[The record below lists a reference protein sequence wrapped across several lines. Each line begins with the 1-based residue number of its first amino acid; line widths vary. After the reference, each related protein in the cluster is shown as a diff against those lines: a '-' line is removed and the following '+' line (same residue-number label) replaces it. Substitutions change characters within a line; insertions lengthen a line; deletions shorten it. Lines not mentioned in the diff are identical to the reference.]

1 MKRKQAKKKNNKTPL
16 TLTDWL
22 PQKKPTKEF
31 SVCCLHRYRHT
42 QGKEMYV
49 LIPLIY

>member
-22 PQKKPTKEF
+22 PQKKTTKEF
-31 SVCCLHRYRHT
+31 PVSCPCQCRHT
-42 QGKEMYV
+42 QGKEMYM